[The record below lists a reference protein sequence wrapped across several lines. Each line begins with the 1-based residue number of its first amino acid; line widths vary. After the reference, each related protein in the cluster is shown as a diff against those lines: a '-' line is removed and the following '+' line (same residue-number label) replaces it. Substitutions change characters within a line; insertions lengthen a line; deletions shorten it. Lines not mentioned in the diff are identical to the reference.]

1 MKHPLKLT
9 WELYMG
15 EFEKVLVLML
25 TTTLPLLILHSF
37 VTNYIYAI
45 TPRTTPI
52 YSFADIYYGLITLL
66 IFIYAQVPYIRFVYN
81 EEEGNE
87 YSLRNAIYIFFS
99 NGFTV
104 FVFACIVSILIT
116 AGLTLFIIPGLIILI
131 LFFPI
136 PYISVFDGKSVWK
149 AFKEGFRIG
158 RKRFFKIALIILV
171 SGVLELGLGILTTT
185 QLIKITDLFAAQL
198 ITQMV
203 LNLIF
208 YPFIIF
214 LVTFYIIK
222 WRKSL
227 QTLDVD
233 NSRF

>member
-15 EFEKVLVLML
+15 QFEKVLVLML
-25 TTTLPLLILHSF
+25 TTTLPLLLLHSLT
-37 VTNYIYAI
+37 TNYIYAI
-45 TPRTTPI
+45 TPRVTSI

-66 IFIYAQVPYIRFVYN
+66 IFIYAQIPYIRFTNN
-81 EEEGNE
+81 EEKDYEH
-87 YSLRNAIYIFFS
+87 SLKNAIYYFFS

-116 AGLTLFIIPGLIILI
+116 AGLTLFIIPGLILLI

-149 AFKEGFRIG
+149 GYREGFRIG

-171 SGVLELGLGILTTT
+171 SGVLELGLGILATT

-198 ITQMV
+198 VTQMV

-208 YPFIIF
+208 YPFIII

-222 WRKSL
+222 WRK
-227 QTLDVD
+227 TLYKSDV
-233 NSRF
+233 